1 VQQPH
6 NLISTNNTTTT
17 CPLAA
22 CRSTKKLYFFFVLR
36 NRETKNY
43 NAIFCGIKK
52 ALGKPQENMSPKGS
66 GGSAAIT
73 IPPSLLRNAA
83 RLNLLLFFFFGI
95 YDQIAFAKLI
105 F

>member
-1 VQQPH
+1 M
-6 NLISTNNTTTT
+6 STCSLQINEK
-17 CPLAA
+17 AVF
-22 CRSTKKLYFFFVLR
+22 FFFVLR

-73 IPPSLLRNAA
+73 IPPPLLRNAA

>member
-1 VQQPH
+1 M
-6 NLISTNNTTTT
+6 STCSLQINEK
-17 CPLAA
+17 AVFF
-22 CRSTKKLYFFFVLR
+22 FFFVLR

-73 IPPSLLRNAA
+73 ILRNAA